1 MLVREV
7 LFLLRTDLP
16 CCLATLSHWL
26 GAALGNL
33 GNKAVDFRVVGWS
46 SWSVAFP
53 ESHIWEALSLISSS
67 ILWVT
72 YTYFSTQVWETI
84 SSLFPWAGS
93 SWRDS
98 QRRKGSMWLT
108 IVPVAAVFRA
118 AADMHL
124 SFHCALSLRAAKNVA
139 VMQPLLFYVCTHM
152 LSEPICKPNTNFL
165 LLFQLAIQDPSQDH
179 RCMLGEGEMEKFN
192 SCCNFF
198 FFW

>member
-1 MLVREV
+1 
-7 LFLLRTDLP
+7 
-16 CCLATLSHWL
+16 
-26 GAALGNL
+26 
-33 GNKAVDFRVVGWS
+33 
-46 SWSVAFP
+46 
-53 ESHIWEALSLISSS
+53 
-67 ILWVT
+67 
-72 YTYFSTQVWETI
+72 
-84 SSLFPWAGS
+84 
-93 SWRDS
+93 
-98 QRRKGSMWLT
+98 MWLT
-108 IVPVAAVFRA
+108 IVPVAAVFRT

-198 FFW
+198 FFGNLGIFLNSGMIYIFSMCLHIPEMFTLVPESSPT